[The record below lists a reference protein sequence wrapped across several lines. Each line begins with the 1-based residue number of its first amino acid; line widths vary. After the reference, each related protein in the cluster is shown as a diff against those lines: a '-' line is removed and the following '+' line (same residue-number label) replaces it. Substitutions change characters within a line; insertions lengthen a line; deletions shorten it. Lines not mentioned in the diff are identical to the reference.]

1 MSDATPNTSPPEAA
15 TPEAI
20 TDELILAALWRA
32 ECHRGYQGAP
42 DWAIL
47 EQLSVPS
54 RTKKAR
60 LVKAR
65 LPELEQAG
73 FLSQSRRE
81 GIGQWFLTA
90 QARKRL
96 DQAPEAILSLPE
108 SPQHRRWRDARDAAE
123 YEIEGFYLSL
133 RDAVDAT
140 AGLLS
145 EPMPPGPS
153 SDAWFEMGERLHR
166 ACRRLGSASYCLYE
180 WVEPPEDE
188 SDRDERR
195 EPSDAGLTPDARR
208 QRESRRAD
216 RRSPAW
222 WHDSQGAL

>member
-1 MSDATPNTSPPEAA
+1 MSDATPKTPPPEV
-15 TPEAI
+15 I
-20 TDELILAALWRA
+20 TDGVILAALWRA

-47 EQLSVPS
+47 EHLSLTS

-60 LVKAR
+60 QVKAR
-65 LPELEQAG
+65 LPELMQAG
-73 FLSQSRRE
+73 LLSQSRRE

-96 DQAPEAILSLPE
+96 AEVPEAMASLPE

-123 YEIEGFYLSL
+123 YEIEGFYLGL
-133 RDAVDAT
+133 RDAVDA
-140 AGLLS
+140 AADLLS
-145 EPMPPGPS
+145 MPMPPGAS

-166 ACRRLGSASYCLYE
+166 ACRRLGSASHCLYE
-180 WVEPPEDE
+180 WAESPEDE

-195 EPSDAGLTPDARR
+195 EPSDAGLTPDERRRREARR
-208 QRESRRAD
+208 SGRRT
-216 RRSPAW
+216 PAW
-222 WHDSQGAL
+222 WHDSQSAL